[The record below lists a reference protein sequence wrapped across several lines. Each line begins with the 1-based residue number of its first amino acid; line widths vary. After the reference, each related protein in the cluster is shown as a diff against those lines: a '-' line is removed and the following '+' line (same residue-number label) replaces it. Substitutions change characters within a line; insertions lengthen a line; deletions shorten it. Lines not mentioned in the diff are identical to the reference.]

1 MNPNLIL
8 LINEFQENKKLK
20 KLITKYIHKINVSF
34 LKDPHFNVMQKMKV
48 INRMSKNNQS
58 IDVLNYFL

>member
-20 KLITKYIHKINVSF
+20 KLITKFIHKINVDF
-34 LKDPHFNVMQKMKV
+34 LKSNTISVMHKMTL
-48 INRMSKNNQS
+48 INKMTKKNQ
-58 IDVLNYFL
+58 ILDVLDYFC

>member
-1 MNPNLIL
+1 MNQKIID

-34 LKDPHFNVMQKMKV
+34 LKDPHINVIQKMKI
-48 INRMSKNNQS
+48 INRMTKNNQS

>member
-1 MNPNLIL
+1 MNQKIID
-8 LINEFQENKKLK
+8 LINEFEENKKLK
-20 KLITKYIHKINVSF
+20 KLIKNYFHKVNVSF

-58 IDVLNYFL
+58 IDILNYFL